1 LLPAALER
9 DERAMFRDLAIL
21 ASALVALTF
30 IAYVWTIDWRGAIP
44 RDGTTLAV
52 GRDFLNLWMHGRAAA
67 ISDPGQFY
75 DLATYHQAIR
85 DLLGMELNGQNW
97 SYSPSI
103 MLLAAPFGQLSYLA
117 AFACWTLIGVAV
129 FVVVGR
135 KLVADWRI
143 LIPVLLSP
151 AALFCLICGPS
162 SFLPAAMLMT
172 IFAWLDRK
180 PIAAGVL
187 MMLALFLA
195 CSVSAS
201 PYLLAY
207 GLLPLTFAAIALL
220 ACASLAAPGRRVVQ
234 LVCWTPVLQL
244 ALGTYYLPGPALIAP
259 AFAVYLLMRLRVSAG
274 VQAGLKRI
282 LSFGTEGFSRA
293 KVALR
298 SLRATPPLLYEAHRR
313 NIASI

>member
-1 LLPAALER
+1 
-9 DERAMFRDLAIL
+9 M
-21 ASALVALTF
+21 
-30 IAYVWTIDWRGAIP
+30 
-44 RDGTTLAV
+44 
-52 GRDFLNLWMHGRAAA
+52 
-67 ISDPGQFY
+67 
-75 DLATYHQAIR
+75 
-85 DLLGMELNGQNW
+85 
-97 SYSPSI
+97 
-103 MLLAAPFGQLSYLA
+103 
-117 AFACWTLIGVAV
+117 
-129 FVVVGR
+129 
-135 KLVADWRI
+135 
-143 LIPVLLSP
+143 
-151 AALFCLICGPS
+151 
-162 SFLPAAMLMT
+162 MT

-207 GLLPLTFAAIALL
+207 DLLPLTFAAIALL
-220 ACASLAAPGRRVVQ
+220 ACASLDAPGRRVVQ
-234 LVCWTPVLQL
+234 LVYWTPVLQL

-282 LSFGTEGFSRA
+282 LSFGAEGFSRA

-298 SLRATPPLLYEAHRR
+298 SLQATPPLLYEAHRR